1 MLRMVPLSQRERILM
16 SRVTFPMAARLKTY
30 AAEIDGLHEWI
41 VAAPNQAAALEAFG
55 VGQNLFAQ
63 GAARVETDPEKVKCA
78 LVHPG
83 VPLRRLKGSSDPFGP
98 VAANAPSGWEAAL
111 EAAAKAPRSEK
122 TGTKAAKAAKAKPL
136 PPSRRALD
144 KAEEALAEVESD
156 RDQALTEIEE
166 ERRAL
171 AEREAGLKARFKTRL
186 ARAKDRV
193 KEEAAAYRRAGGQ

>member
-1 MLRMVPLSQRERILM
+1 
-16 SRVTFPMAARLKTY
+16 MAARLKTY

-63 GAARVETDPEKVKCA
+63 AAARVETDPDKVKCA
-78 LVHPG
+78 LAHPG

-111 EAAAKAPRSEK
+111 EAAARAPKAEK
-122 TGTKAAKAAKAKPL
+122 GKARGKASSRAAPEPL
-136 PPSRRALD
+136 PPSRRGLD
-144 KAEEALAEVESD
+144 KAESALAELEEE
-156 RDQALTEIEE
+156 RTRALAEIEE

-171 AEREAGLKARFKTRL
+171 DEREAEVKARFKTRL
-186 ARAKDRV
+186 AKARDRV
-193 KEEAAAYRRAGGQ
+193 KVEAAAYRRAGGA

>member
-1 MLRMVPLSQRERILM
+1 
-16 SRVTFPMAARLKTY
+16 MAARLKAY

-41 VAAPNQAAALEAFG
+41 VAAPNQTAALEAFG

-78 LVHPG
+78 LAHPG

-111 EAAAKAPRSEK
+111 AAAAKAPKAEK
-122 TGTKAAKAAKAKPL
+122 AGKKAGKAAKPEPL

-144 KAEEALAEVESD
+144 KAEAALAEVKAERD
-156 RDQALTEIEE
+156 RALSEIED

-171 AEREAGLKARFKTRL
+171 DAREAELKARFKSRVGK
-186 ARAKDRV
+186 AKDRV
-193 KEEAAAYRRAGGQ
+193 KEETTAYKRAGGQ

>member
-1 MLRMVPLSQRERILM
+1 
-16 SRVTFPMAARLKTY
+16 MAARLKTY

-63 GAARVETDPEKVKCA
+63 GAARVESDPEKIRCA
-78 LVHPG
+78 LAHPG
-83 VPLRRLKGSSDPFGP
+83 VPLRRLKGSNDPFGP

-111 EAAAKAPRSEK
+111 EAAARAPKADKAQDRK
-122 TGTKAAKAAKAKPL
+122 AGKAARPEPL

-144 KAEEALAEVESD
+144 KAEEALAETKAERD
-156 RDQALTEIEE
+156 RALAEVEE

-171 AEREAGLKARFKTRL
+171 DEREAELKTRFKTRVS
-186 ARAKDRV
+186 RAKDRM
-193 KEEAAAYRRAGGQ
+193 KEEAAAYKRAGGQ

>member
-1 MLRMVPLSQRERILM
+1 M
-16 SRVTFPMAARLKTY
+16 RVYLPMAARLKTY

-63 GAARVETDPEKVKCA
+63 GAARVETDPEKIKCA
-78 LVHPG
+78 LAHPG
-83 VPLRRLKGSSDPFGP
+83 APLRRLKGSSDPFGP

-111 EAAAKAPRSEK
+111 EAAAKAPK
-122 TGTKAAKAAKAKPL
+122 AKKAGKKAGKAAKPEPL

-144 KAEEALAEVESD
+144 KAEAALAEVKTERD
-156 RDQALTEIEE
+156 RALAEIEE

-171 AEREAGLKARFKTRL
+171 DEREAELKARFKTRVGK
-186 ARAKDRV
+186 AKDRV
-193 KEEAAAYRRAGGQ
+193 KDEAAAYKRAGGQ